1 MAQVSSPQLKGYG
14 DSYGVTDGL
23 ALVRS
28 VRQSLTGEGVDV
40 ELLHYGLQARGWNV
54 SAEVTAVV
62 SATVLEFASLTY
74 TRGRTPAGEAT
85 EDLALFEAGDVID
98 YIPPGDED
106 NPTTL
111 TIASVSLSP
120 TNQVEFTAAH
130 GVASAVGHIEPTAYD
145 NAPSRHQLRAYL
157 ADATGTLGAA
167 SDEGGKYL

>member
-1 MAQVSSPQLKGYG
+1 M
-14 DSYGVTDGL
+14 
-23 ALVRS
+23 
-28 VRQSLTGEGVDV
+28 
-40 ELLHYGLQARGWNV
+40 
-54 SAEVTAVV
+54 
-62 SATVLEFASLTY
+62 
-74 TRGRTPAGEAT
+74 
-85 EDLALFEAGDVID
+85 ID

-111 TIASVSLSP
+111 TIQSVDLALNRV
-120 TNQVEFTAAH
+120 TFTAAH